1 MRVCVGGT
9 QTGNNVAPRR
19 RDDGANP
26 NRLGVA
32 STKPRYDARVMMP
45 HTMTALGIALIVIG
59 LALVCAG
66 FIFWPRASRT
76 EAEEKT
82 PRTAEEEKTETGGLA
97 DLVQRLNESRDEDP
111 LK

>member
-1 MRVCVGGT
+1 MTGGAVERRERV
-9 QTGNNVAPRR
+9 VAA
-19 RDDGANP
+19 GI
-26 NRLGVA
+26 
-32 STKPRYDARVMMP
+32 K
-45 HTMTALGIALIVIG
+45 HIALIVIG

>member
-1 MRVCVGGT
+1 MI
-9 QTGNNVAPRR
+9 
-19 RDDGANP
+19 
-26 NRLGVA
+26 
-32 STKPRYDARVMMP
+32 P

-66 FIFWPRASRT
+66 FIFWHRASRT